1 MNLSIKYN
9 LFCPTFDF
17 IIEKYLKEY
26 INTICGPIAQLVE
39 QFPFKE
45 WVGGSSPPGLTKLT
59 SFINRWIF

>member
-1 MNLSIKYN
+1 MNISILYN
-9 LFCPTFDF
+9 LFWLAFDF

-45 WVGGSSPPGLTKLT
+45 WVGGSSPPGLTTL
-59 SFINRWIF
+59 IN

>member
-1 MNLSIKYN
+1 MNISILYN
-9 LFCPTFDF
+9 LFWLAFDF

-59 SFINRWIF
+59 SLNKRWIF